1 MYSAGVTRVRPAA
14 ARAPAQA
21 RGPHASTAHAPAA
34 QHPIE
39 RDLAPCVRSKGE
51 HPRRDTTVMDNVRS
65 GKQQPM
71 EVGERRAS
79 RPAESSRRLSD
90 LYEIGDELGSGG
102 FSTVRVGRRK
112 RSGAHNDAHGGEA
125 HQRVAIKTIQKH
137 ATNVG
142 NLEMIQNEVMVR
154 PLTTTTTPNA
164 RTLATSSPTLTS
176 PPPLLLPLLSLPLP
190 SLPPSIQPT
199 LPHPTPLS
207 IPRAPLSFSLSS
219 LRSPH
224 SPCRPPS
231 LPPSLPLVCCV
242 CVCSLSVSDYGSD
255 G

>member
-176 PPPLLLPLLSLPLP
+176 LSSSLFPLSLPPFNQRFLIPPHSPSPALP
-190 SLPPSIQPT
+190 SPSLSPLCALPT
-199 LPHPTPLS
+199 LPAVL
-207 IPRAPLSFSLSS
+207 
-219 LRSPH
+219 
-224 SPCRPPS
+224 PPS
-231 LPPSLPLVCCV
+231 LPPSCVLCV
-242 CVCSLSVSDYGSD
+242 CVFSLCIRLWV
-255 G
+255 